1 MRSFT
6 PFGDPWKLEI
16 QVPYS
21 LLVSDGDLSWTCG
34 QVPLDS
40 ASKVLAP
47 GDLLGQT
54 RIVCDHIE
62 AILGKNGIPPSAIGK
77 LVLYYVKQGRDDA
90 DRMMA
95 YCRERFGN
103 RPVLVPVA
111 VPYFYYD
118 GLLLEVD
125 AFGSAAPD
133 ITLEQ
138 SGDGTQVGITDAGE
152 LSWVAVTVDPG
163 RTDAGFAVLRSALSE
178 FGFSSDQRLSE
189 HWFAPQGKGVE
200 LAGVLEKAGLISD
213 GGGLVESAD
222 PKALLVGEL
231 TYVRRRSAGDRM
243 ETRDVD
249 DVRVILRRSGRF
261 VWLSGRSL
269 DPKLGL
275 VAQTKK
281 LMTVLAGALAA
292 EGMDFGSVV
301 KSTSHY
307 IGGSTPEELYE
318 NMAVRNG
325 YYQLP
330 GPASTGL
337 PVSRLADH
345 NSRIVVDFLAI
356 GDPNA
361 MNDAPST

>member
-1 MRSFT
+1 M
-6 PFGDPWKLEI
+6 I
-16 QVPYS
+16 
-21 LLVSDGDLSWTCG
+21 
-34 QVPLDS
+34 
-40 ASKVLAP
+40 
-47 GDLLGQT
+47 
-54 RIVCDHIE
+54 
-62 AILGKNGIPPSAIGK
+62 
-77 LVLYYVKQGRDDA
+77 
-90 DRMMA
+90 A

-133 ITLEQ
+133 VTLER
-138 SGDGTQVGITDAGE
+138 SGAGAQVRITDAGE
-152 LSWVAVTVDPG
+152 LSWVALTVDPG
-163 RTDAGFAVLRSALSE
+163 RIDAGLAVLRSALSE
-178 FGFSSDQRLSE
+178 FGLSSDQRLSE
-189 HWFAPQGKGVE
+189 HWFAPQGKGAE
-200 LAGVLEKAGLISD
+200 LAGVLEKAELISD

-222 PKALLVGEL
+222 RNALLVGEL
-231 TYVRRRSAGDRM
+231 TYVRGRSAGNKV
-243 ETRDVD
+243 ETRNID
-249 DVRVILRRSGRF
+249 DVRVVMRRSGRF

-269 DPKLGL
+269 DPELGL

-281 LMTVLAGALAA
+281 LMTVLATTLAA
-292 EGMDFGSVV
+292 EDMDFGSVV

-345 NSRIVVDFLAI
+345 NSRIIVDFLAL